1 MVRRTTNVKEVTR
14 KRRSGSV
21 EFDDLLEGP
30 IDAKQC
36 LHLGEDDD
44 KGQGKFERKAE
55 LLAYYLRDDA
65 SSILNAL
72 ADHLNSLADLP
83 DEAPPQQLSFFGADE
98 PYGRN
103 DFDDGSDFSD
113 THRIMDSIRA
123 GHTEC
128 EAIFIRE
135 LAKLMKLVGQTL
147 DPQGK
152 TPLQLVL
159 KHRSRG
165 KPKNWTKS
173 FGKETSIRFAVLHW
187 THGYGKREAAIAKVM
202 KDYRVSRAQIFRALS
217 PKKKASVETRVEL
230 PSNGGKK
237 KATASIGRHRNKRPS
252 S

>member
-1 MVRRTTNVKEVTR
+1 MVRPTTNEKEVTR

-65 SSILNAL
+65 PAILNAL
-72 ADHLNSLADLP
+72 ADHLDSLADLP

-103 DFDDGSDFSD
+103 DFDDSSDFSD
-113 THRIMDSIRA
+113 THRIMDLIRA

-135 LAKLMKLVGQTL
+135 VAKLMNLVGQTL

-159 KHRSRG
+159 KHRSRVAE
-165 KPKNWTKS
+165 K
-173 FGKETSIRFAVLHW
+173 L
-187 THGYGKREAAIAKVM
+187 
-202 KDYRVSRAQIFRALS
+202 DQIFWQRDFDTICCASLDVRVRKARSSDCEGHEGLS
-217 PKKKASVETRVEL
+217 GEPGPDFSRPFAEEESLRRD
-230 PSNGGKK
+230 PS
-237 KATASIGRHRNKRPS
+237 
-252 S
+252 